1 MDNKDIKMLR
11 LIFNK
16 ATSDGERLNA
26 INFIIKRYGK
36 ETVDQILNNR
46 PIYNFT
52 SNDYKYFIAL
62 GEENIRLKID
72 NEKLSADLYHA
83 KFCAVFW
90 FMLMII
96 MGIVFI
102 IL

>member
-52 SNDYKYFIAL
+52 SKDYK
-62 GEENIRLKID
+62 
-72 NEKLSADLYHA
+72 
-83 KFCAVFW
+83 
-90 FMLMII
+90 
-96 MGIVFI
+96 
-102 IL
+102 

>member
-1 MDNKDIKMLR
+1 MDNKDIKMLK
-11 LIFNK
+11 LIFNE

-26 INFIIKRYGK
+26 INFMIKKYGK
-36 ETVDQILNNR
+36 ETIDQILNNR

-90 FMLMII
+90 FIMMFVIGII
-96 MGIVFI
+96 FTI
-102 IL
+102 I